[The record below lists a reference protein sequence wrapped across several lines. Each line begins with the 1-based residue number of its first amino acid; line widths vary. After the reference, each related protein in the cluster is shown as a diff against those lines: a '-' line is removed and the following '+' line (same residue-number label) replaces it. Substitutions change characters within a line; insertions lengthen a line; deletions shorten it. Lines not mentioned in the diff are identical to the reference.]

1 MSNFDFIGNRVFDD
15 RVTAF
20 APQTPQT
27 IPGDKPFT
35 SVTLD
40 TGAKVQ
46 PNGDVHFGFYA
57 PKAGSVE
64 VVFNLPGAK
73 KPLPLT
79 KGQDGVWRG
88 VLSYDPLF
96 CGPKAFTFQVDGAD
110 VVSPFCPEF
119 FIYNRTTN
127 YVEIPDPNAPY
138 VLMRDVPH
146 GTVAEEFYW
155 SDAFKAEQRCLI
167 YLPPEYYKGGEFPVL
182 FLQHGNSENET
193 SWIFNGKINHIMDNL
208 IADGKAVPFIVVM
221 NDGMQRAEYEGE
233 MDSGRGLAHSLIENC
248 IPMLEKKYRVRK
260 DKWGRAIAGFS
271 MGSCQSSIIG
281 LEFTDYFGSTGLLS
295 GFMRRVGP
303 GMDTEK
309 SFEINSH
316 LRIMED
322 KERFTKEVKLFYR
335 SIGSL
340 DHHKVAFDTDDEICA
355 EKGFDK
361 YPNVVRVVA
370 EGYPHDWSAMRV
382 LFYDFAQRLFR

>member
-1 MSNFDFIGNRVFDD
+1 MKVVRISDAYPLDKTRRRRYNILYFRGAAAEGEWHMERITDYFGCMVFDD

-79 KGQDGVWRG
+79 KGEDGVWRG
-88 VLSYDPLF
+88 VLPYDPLF

-281 LEFTDYFGSTGLLS
+281 LEFITAPLGQQLAVVIDAAHLHSQQLQQPYQFVHIPDIGNIVNHHFIAGQQNGANHLQGLIL
-295 GFMRRVGP
+295 G
-303 GMDTEK
+303 T
-309 SFEINSH
+309 
-316 LRIMED
+316 LRIDYSM
-322 KERFTKEVKLFYR
+322 
-335 SIGSL
+335 
-340 DHHKVAFDTDDEICA
+340 
-355 EKGFDK
+355 
-361 YPNVVRVVA
+361 
-370 EGYPHDWSAMRV
+370 
-382 LFYDFAQRLFR
+382 